1 MSPENFRGR
10 LIVWNDDK
18 GFGFIKHADAQN
30 HVFLHISALEGMAR
44 RPVVGDMIT
53 FQITED
59 EPGKPRAVHASI
71 EGVARGRKSSRSQK
85 TPWNV
90 VFAII
95 ISLILV
101 YVLLNFF
108 VFPATNEDCVIK
120 GNISVNSGMKYY
132 HLPGMKD
139 YEATEISPEKG
150 ERWFCTEEEARA
162 NGWVKAPE

>member
-71 EGVARGRKSSRSQK
+71 EGVARGRIRSVK
-85 TPWNV
+85 FFNNAVIYIPYTGV
-90 VFAII
+90 AI
-95 ISLILV
+95 
-101 YVLLNFF
+101 
-108 VFPATNEDCVIK
+108 PA
-120 GNISVNSGMKYY
+120 
-132 HLPGMKD
+132 
-139 YEATEISPEKG
+139 
-150 ERWFCTEEEARA
+150 
-162 NGWVKAPE
+162 